1 MFRDAT
7 RILFNLVFS
16 EQKHRQANNSVI
28 GWHVLRSFGWLI
40 MSLHSMRLTN
50 WKREQNV
57 L

>member
-1 MFRDAT
+1 MFRDVT

-16 EQKHRQANNSVI
+16 EQKHRQAYNSVI
-28 GWHVLRSFGWLI
+28 SWHVLRSFGWLI
-40 MSLHSMRLTN
+40 MSLHSVRLTN